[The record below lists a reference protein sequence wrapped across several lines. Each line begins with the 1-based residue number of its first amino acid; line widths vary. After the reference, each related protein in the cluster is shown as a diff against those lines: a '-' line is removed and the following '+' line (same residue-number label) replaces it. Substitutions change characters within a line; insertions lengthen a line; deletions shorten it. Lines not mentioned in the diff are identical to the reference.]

1 MNMNFRIVILSASKY
16 FLSAQWVEK
25 FQFTKAL
32 LNKISYI
39 KLLNTI
45 CYVFDT
51 YRRIQVA
58 GVSGHFISFIL
69 FLKVDFLNIRLQY
82 HINYENVNRLKANIR
97 KQDFLKTPENMLV
110 TSSKYY
116 VTRCI
121 SWKYTIC
128 GFFHGYNLYNS

>member
-110 TSSKYY
+110 TSPKYN

-121 SWKYTIC
+121 S
-128 GFFHGYNLYNS
+128 

>member
-1 MNMNFRIVILSASKY
+1 MHIIMNMNFRIVILSASKY
-16 FLSAQWVEK
+16 FLSAHWVEK
-25 FQFTKAL
+25 FQFTKTL

-82 HINYENVNRLKANIR
+82 HINYEKRQPTGGKKSETR
-97 KQDFLKTPENMLV
+97 FL
-110 TSSKYY
+110 
-116 VTRCI
+116 
-121 SWKYTIC
+121 
-128 GFFHGYNLYNS
+128 